1 MKQIEVRGLTK
12 SYINGSVTYDI
23 LRGIDFDV
31 ESGEFISICGPSGSG
46 KTTLLYTLSGLESY
60 QGGSVLWLGQE
71 LSRMKDIDKA
81 NMRAHEMGFVF
92 QFYNLIPNLTVY
104 ENVMLASV
112 IGKQKTKQE
121 IMDVLALVGLSDQH
135 HFYPAQLSGG
145 MQQRVSIAR
154 ALINEPKVLFADEPI
169 GNLDHT
175 NGILIMELFKQLNQ
189 TLHTTILM
197 VTHNE
202 DVTRYGTRVIHI
214 EDGKVVKDER
224 NS

>member
-12 SYINGSVTYDI
+12 SYTNGSVTYDI

-46 KTTLLYTLSGLESY
+46 KTTLLYTISGLESY
-60 QGGSVLWLGQE
+60 QGGSILWSGQE
-71 LSRMKDIDKA
+71 LSVMKDYEKA

-92 QFYNLIPNLTVY
+92 QFYNLVPNLTVY

-121 IMDVLALVGLSDQH
+121 IMELLSLVGLSEQH
-135 HFYPAQLSGG
+135 HFYPSQLSGG

-169 GNLDHT
+169 GNLDHH
-175 NGILIMELFKQLNQ
+175 NGLLIMELFQRLNQ
-189 TLHTTILM
+189 NLHTTILM

-202 DVTRYGTRVIHI
+202 DVTRFGTRVIHMQ
-214 EDGKVVKDER
+214 DGKVVKDER
-224 NS
+224 NT

>member
-12 SYINGSVTYDI
+12 SYTNGSVTYDI

-60 QGGSVLWLGQE
+60 QGGSILWSGQE
-71 LSRMKDIDKA
+71 LSCMKDYEKA

-92 QFYNLIPNLTVY
+92 QFYNLVPNLTVY
-104 ENVMLASV
+104 ENIKLASV

-121 IMDVLALVGLSDQH
+121 IMELLSLVGLNEQH
-135 HFYPAQLSGG
+135 HFHPSQLSGG

-154 ALINEPKVLFADEPI
+154 ALINDPKVLFADEPI
-169 GNLDHT
+169 GNLDHH
-175 NGILIMELFKQLNQ
+175 NGQLIMELFQRLNQ
-189 TLHTTILM
+189 SLHTTILM

-202 DVTRYGTRVIHI
+202 DVTRYGTRVIHMQ
-214 EDGKVVKDER
+214 DGKVVMDER
-224 NS
+224 NT